1 MDRKSLIILAVSF
14 LVIMLWFEL
23 VKKWYPPADP
33 STLPTNSVAGVT
45 NVAGGNTNV
54 TNPAAMTQTNP
65 GAVSTPPPSSTAV
78 VSPVSSALAH
88 VAMPV
93 VLAKE
98 ELQVLETPE
107 VRYTFTSHGGGLK
120 LVELK
125 RHRESVACIGKEQDT
140 NKLASLNPQASVP
153 AFALL
158 GGEALQDGAPFK
170 LTRTPGGLRAEKQL
184 AGGLVIVK
192 EFVPSSNYLLHAT
205 LRLEN
210 RGATPIQLPP
220 QEWVF
225 GTATPIDLH
234 DQGLLMGLRWFNGR
248 KAEDVGA
255 GWFANSTLGCF
266 PGTPRPTY
274 TGGASNISWA
284 SVHNQFFSMVAMP
297 ATNSTAAEV
306 VSRRIEL
313 PKPSKALLDE
323 DSKIVA
329 EPHGFQSALLFGLT
343 TLAPAGAT
351 NSAVERE
358 IVLFTG
364 PKEYHL
370 LARLAKQFKNELD
383 QEMGFGGFFGFFSK
397 GLLLAMNGLNR
408 MHFPYWLCIIT
419 ITVIIKILFWPL
431 TAASTKSM
439 KRMAEF
445 QPQIK
450 ALQEKYKGDPQQS
463 QRKMME
469 FWKEHKINPMS
480 GCLPMLIQIPVFIG
494 FYQMLQSAIELRGE
508 RFLWACDLSQA
519 DTIARVAGFPI
530 NPLPII
536 MAATMLW
543 QARLMPPSPGM
554 DPMQQKIM
562 KYMPLMFVVMLYTFS
577 AGLTLYWTVQN
588 LLTIAQTKYTYA
600 KTEKEKAAAAATP
613 LTKPQ
618 PAPKKKK

>member
-33 STLPTNSVAGVT
+33 SALGTNAVAGAT
-45 NVAGGNTNV
+45 NVAGGV
-54 TNPAAMTQTNP
+54 TNTGVPAATNTT
-65 GAVSTPPPSSTAV
+65 AITPPPAAPNTPA
-78 VSPVSSALAH
+78 SPVSSALAH
-88 VAMPV
+88 VSVPV
-93 VLAKE
+93 VAAREQLE
-98 ELQVLETPE
+98 VLDTPD

-125 RHRESVACIGKEQDT
+125 RHRESVACFRGEQDT
-140 NKLASLNPQASVP
+140 NKFASLNTQAPVP
-153 AFALL
+153 AFALI
-158 GGEALQDGAPFK
+158 GNDALQDGAPFK
-170 LTRTPGGLRAEKQL
+170 LTRTATGLIAEKQL
-184 AGGLVIVK
+184 PSGLVIAK
-192 EFVPSSNYLLHAT
+192 EFTPSSNYLLRAT
-205 LRLEN
+205 MRLEN
-210 RGATPIQLPP
+210 RGATPLLLPP

-234 DQGLLMGLRWFNGR
+234 DQGLLMGTRWFNG
-248 KAEDVGA
+248 KKTEDVGT

-274 TGGASNISWA
+274 TGGASNVSWA
-284 SVHNQFFSMVAMP
+284 SVHNQFFSMLAITP
-297 ATNSTAAEV
+297 TNDAAAEV
-306 VSRRIEL
+306 VSRRVPL
-313 PKPSKALLDE
+313 PKPAQALLAE

-329 EPHGFQSALLFGLT
+329 EPHGFQTALLFGIT
-343 TLAPAGAT
+343 TLAPAGAS
-351 NSAVERE
+351 NSLVTRE
-358 IVLFTG
+358 VTLFTG

-370 LARLAKQFKNELD
+370 LARLAHQFKNEMD

-408 MHFPYWLCIIT
+408 FGFPYWLCIIT
-419 ITVIIKILFWPL
+419 ITLIIKLLFWPL
-431 TAASTKSM
+431 TAASTRSM
-439 KRMAEF
+439 KRMQEF

-450 ALQEKYKGDPQQS
+450 ALQDKYKDDPQQQ

-480 GCLPMLIQIPVFIG
+480 GCLPMLVQIPVFIG

-519 DTIARVAGFPI
+519 DTVATVAGFPI
-530 NPLPII
+530 NPLPIV

-600 KTEKEKAAAAATP
+600 KDAKDKAAAAAAAAAP
-613 LTKPQ
+613 AQ
-618 PAPKKKK
+618 AAPKKKKQ